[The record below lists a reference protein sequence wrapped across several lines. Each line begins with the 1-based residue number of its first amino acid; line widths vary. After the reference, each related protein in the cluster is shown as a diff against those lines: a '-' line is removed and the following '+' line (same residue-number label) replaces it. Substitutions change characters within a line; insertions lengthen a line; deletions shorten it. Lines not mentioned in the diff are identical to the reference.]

1 MAMGVIRSG
10 FSHLAGK
17 PLPHLATNARAYPG
31 TFRQSRRAQSVSR
44 LVSKHFEPKSLE
56 RYSEAWKKL
65 RLALERHGDPI
76 ITCAN
81 LFQLGGFACSDAL
94 HLQSIMIFGNGGMA
108 LFFITRI
115 PTMKVPFGWAFLKV
129 CVNVYMVF
137 KLTSERQPV
146 NLTPEEL
153 DIYEEHFMPYGITA
167 RQFRKFWDL
176 GVTVDVPP
184 NTLLVVEGKPQASV
198 SLVLSGHVFRT
209 SGGKHV
215 PGLDSFPG
223 ARDKADGDAG
233 AWIAEVSALRMID
246 TVSAS
251 ESISRELYRRKVHKA
266 LADVGDIGDVAE
278 TKSHALKQLE
288 EGLGVEEEQVDAL
301 LQHSLARWTVH
312 TLDNVT
318 VRSWELKP
326 IVKMCKSDHEMSS
339 MLRKAFSQSVIMKM
353 LAMDS
358 VKTSTA
364 VVKLSS
370 STPGNVSPAVDLKSA
385 HV

>member
-1 MAMGVIRSG
+1 MSVIRAG
-10 FSHLAGK
+10 CSHLAGK
-17 PLPHLATNARAYPG
+17 PYPHLATNARAHLG
-31 TFRQSRRAQSVSR
+31 TFRQSRRTRSVPQ
-44 LVSKHFEPKSLE
+44 LVTKHFEPKTIE
-56 RYSEAWKKL
+56 RYSEGWKKL
-65 RLALERHGDPI
+65 RLALERLGDPI

-115 PTMKVPFGWAFLKV
+115 PTMNVPFGWAFLKV

-146 NLTPEEL
+146 NLAPEEL
-153 DIYEEHFMPYGITA
+153 DMYEEHFMPYGITA

-176 GVTVDVPP
+176 GETIDVPP
-184 NTLLVVEGKPQASV
+184 NTLLVVEGKSQASV

-223 ARDKADGDAG
+223 ARNHADGDAG
-233 AWIAEVSALRMID
+233 AWIAEVNALRMID
-246 TVSAS
+246 TVSSS

-266 LADVGDIGDVAE
+266 LADVSDIDGDVAE
-278 TKSHALKQLE
+278 PKLHALKQFE
-288 EGLGVEEEQVDAL
+288 EGLGVEEEQIDAL
-301 LQHSLARWTVH
+301 LQHSFARWTVH
-312 TLDNVT
+312 TLDDVV
-318 VRSWELKP
+318 VRSWKLKP
-326 IVKMCKSDHEMSS
+326 ILEMCKSDNEMSS
-339 MLRKAFSQSVIMKM
+339 MLRKAFSQSVIIKM

-358 VKTSTA
+358 VNTGTT

-370 STPGNVSPAVDLKSA
+370 TALGKVSPAAVIKSV